1 MPVHI
6 HHSSLTN
13 KPLTHFLDSEDEAD
27 PSEEEHDS
35 QDDDAITA
43 DNFMPPLSVLARE
56 TNGVTDYLNSI
67 KNHLSTTNPDRVQAF
82 QKASA
87 EYAKKIA
94 PNWRSLWYF
103 TGASLDSNGMVVLSG
118 YREDGVTQYFIFWKD
133 GLRTI
138 NR

>member
-1 MPVHI
+1 MCIFTVNFGGQFPIKEVDDIIYEVDCQITKIRPNVHAEE
-6 HHSSLTN
+6 T
-13 KPLTHFLDSEDEAD
+13 KFDKKEYMTHLK
-27 PSEEEHDS
+27 
-35 QDDDAITA
+35 
-43 DNFMPPLSVLARE
+43 N
-56 TNGVTDYLNSI
+56 YLNSI

-103 TGASLDSNGMVVLSG
+103 TGASLDPNGMVVLSG

>member
-1 MPVHI
+1 MRI
-6 HHSSLTN
+6 FT
-13 KPLTHFLDSEDEAD
+13 FLDSEDEAD

-43 DNFMPPLSVLARE
+43 DNLVRTFQLEE
-56 TNGVTDYLNSI
+56 TKFDKKEYDSL
-67 KNHLSTTNPDRVQAF
+67 KEVQAF

-94 PNWRSLWYF
+94 PNWRSPRYF
-103 TGASLDSNGMVVLSG
+103 TRASLDPNGMVVLSG

-133 GLRTI
+133 GLRTTD
-138 NR
+138 R